1 MKIKITDNPQDGTYT
16 ARIWDGPDGIDYA
29 DFVCGSLGECLEQII
44 QFRIMNSLS
53 YVDENPK
60 EAIRSY
66 FNSINQD
73 ETLEK

>member
-1 MKIKITDNPQDGTYT
+1 MKIKITDNPQDNTYT
-16 ARIWDGPDGIDYA
+16 AKIWDGPDMIDHA

-66 FNSINQD
+66 FNSINQND
-73 ETLEK
+73 

>member
-1 MKIKITDNPQDGTYT
+1 MKIKITDNPQDNTYT
-16 ARIWDGPDGIDYA
+16 AKIWDGPDMIDHA

-53 YVDENPK
+53 YVDENPN

-66 FNSINQD
+66 FNSINQND
-73 ETLEK
+73 

>member
-1 MKIKITDNPQDGTYT
+1 MKILITDNPQDGTYT

-66 FNSINQD
+66 FNSINQND
-73 ETLEK
+73 